1 MKTEFGAK
9 FLKELKKVDAPRVKK
24 GVMDFIDE
32 AQSADNLSELA
43 KVKKLK
49 GYKNLYRVR
58 IGEYRIGLVYE
69 GDILTFETIL
79 HSKDIYKKFP

>member
-24 GVMDFIDE
+24 GVLDFIDE

-43 KVKKLK
+43 KVKTQ
-49 GYKNLYRVR
+49 RV
-58 IGEYRIGLVYE
+58 
-69 GDILTFETIL
+69 
-79 HSKDIYKKFP
+79 